1 MGLLDQAILNAFK
14 ILKPKGVLVANAMHL
29 TQILKMLNKLN
40 EHKIKYE
47 IDIVIEPENRLWE
60 IRKIMARSKQTV
72 FDKADS
78 EPIEEKKANKIV
90 EEEDDGRFNWVC
102 RLEDKQTEKVKRGG
116 LLYNY
121 WSGFLIKIRKI

>member
-29 TQILKMLNKLN
+29 TQILKMLNKFN